1 MATIEQFREIQLK
14 VAKVIEATLH
24 PNADR
29 LLVLK
34 VDAGGV
40 QKEIVAGIAKHY
52 APADL
57 VGKMVV
63 IVDNLE
69 PAVLRGV
76 TSNGMILAASD
87 GDNLCLVSPEKPL
100 PPGAVVK

>member
-1 MATIEQFREIQLK
+1 MATIEQFRELQLK
-14 VAKVIEATLH
+14 VAKIVEAALH

-34 VDAGGV
+34 VDSGGV

-57 VGKMVV
+57 VGKLVV

-76 TSNGMILAASD
+76 TSNGMVLAVQD
-87 GDNLCLVSPEKPL
+87 GESLCLVQPEKPVA
-100 PPGAVVK
+100 PGSTVK

>member
-14 VAKVIEATLH
+14 LARIIEAAPH

-34 VDAGGV
+34 VDTGGA
-40 QKEIVAGIAKHY
+40 QKEVVAGIALHY

-76 TSNGMILAASD
+76 TSNGMILAAQD
-87 GDNLCLVSPEKPL
+87 GESLCIVQPEKPL
-100 PPGAVVK
+100 SPGSIVK

>member
-14 VAKVIEATLH
+14 VARIIEASAH

-40 QKEIVAGIAKHY
+40 QKEVVSGIAGHY
-52 APADL
+52 TPADL
-57 VGKMVV
+57 VGKLVV
-63 IVDNLE
+63 VVDNLE

-76 TSNGMILAASD
+76 TSHGMILATQD
-87 GDNLCLVSPEKPL
+87 GDSLCLIQPEKPVS
-100 PPGAVVK
+100 PGSIVK